1 MMRRRLALVALLAV
15 FGLIVAACGDD
26 TTETTAATTTTE
38 AVTTTAAPTTTAG
51 QTTTEATT
59 TTAAPIA
66 AKMCQVTDFGGID
79 DQSFNQTAWAGM
91 EQAQAELGVDV
102 AYLES
107 DDATDY
113 APNIQAFLDEGCDL
127 IITVGFNLAAD
138 TAAAAC
144 ANPTQLFAILDEG
157 PAYYPGSAW
166 ADGEGNALC
175 DFSNVRGVGFQTDEA
190 AFLAGYLAAG
200 VTQTGVVATFGGIAY
215 PTVTIF
221 MDGFVK
227 GVRYYNEINGT
238 DVQTLGW
245 DPETQEGIFVGN
257 FESQDDGR
265 AQGESLSDE
274 GADIIL
280 PVAGPVGLGTAAACA
295 ELGCLVVGVDAD
307 QFLTAPTYAA
317 VWLTSIMKNMDVAVY
332 NTIVNVLNLGSV
344 GNAYLGNLTN
354 GGVGLAPYHDNADM
368 VPAELTAAIEQLQAD
383 IIAAGGL
390 AAFLAPPEE

>member
-1 MMRRRLALVALLAV
+1 MRQP
-15 FGLIVAACGDD
+15 D
-26 TTETTAATTTTE
+26 
-38 AVTTTAAPTTTAG
+38 
-51 QTTTEATT
+51 
-59 TTAAPIA
+59 
-66 AKMCQVTDFGGID
+66 
-79 DQSFNQTAWAGM
+79 
-91 EQAQAELGVDV
+91 
-102 AYLES
+102 
-107 DDATDY
+107 
-113 APNIQAFLDEGCDL
+113 
-127 IITVGFNLAAD
+127 
-138 TAAAAC
+138 
-144 ANPTQLFAILDEG
+144 QLFAILDEG

-166 ADGEGNALC
+166 ADGDGNPLC

-245 DPETQEGIFVGN
+245 DPDTQEGIFVGN

-307 QFLTAPTYAA
+307 QYLTAPD
-317 VWLTSIMKNMDVAVY
+317 LR
-332 NTIVNVLNLGSV
+332 GRC
-344 GNAYLGNLTN
+344 G
-354 GGVGLAPYHDNADM
+354 
-368 VPAELTAAIEQLQAD
+368 
-383 IIAAGGL
+383 
-390 AAFLAPPEE
+390 